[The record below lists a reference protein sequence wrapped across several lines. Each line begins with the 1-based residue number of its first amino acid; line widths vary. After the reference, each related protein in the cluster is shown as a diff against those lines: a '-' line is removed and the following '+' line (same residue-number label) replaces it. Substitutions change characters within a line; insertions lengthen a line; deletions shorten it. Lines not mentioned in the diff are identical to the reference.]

1 GGGAGFPPAPTPVP
15 GSNTVNTVTQQR
27 PARIAGIEQG
37 TAVLAAA
44 TSLALTI
51 AVAALTHSL
60 GATVAAGASIV
71 GGLVLVLSI
80 LPHKA

>member
-1 GGGAGFPPAPTPVP
+1 MCGRFARPHTVY
-15 GSNTVNTVTQQR
+15 GSNRGKTVTEQR

-51 AVAALTHSL
+51 TVAALTHSL

>member
-1 GGGAGFPPAPTPVP
+1 MTE
-15 GSNTVNTVTQQR
+15 QR

-51 AVAALTHSL
+51 TVAALTHSL